1 MKLLQ
6 KKMEEDKRRLE
17 EQFRTDMETQR
28 VLMQDMMT
36 ANMNELRSE
45 RQATIEQNQILLDT
59 MEVCIIVSKLRACL
73 IDYDAKKLQ
82 RKAELA
88 HRPGKKNDWGNEKLL
103 SYVKMR
109 ATPKF
114 P

>member
-1 MKLLQ
+1 
-6 KKMEEDKRRLE
+6 MEEDRRRLE

-59 MEVCIIVSKLRACL
+59 IEVCIIVSKLRACL
-73 IDYDAKKLQ
+73 IDYDSKEAQRRVAAKQ
-82 RKAELA
+82 NWHTYFRA
-88 HRPGKKNDWGNEKLL
+88 RKKND
-103 SYVKMR
+103 
-109 ATPKF
+109 
-114 P
+114 

>member
-1 MKLLQ
+1 
-6 KKMEEDKRRLE
+6 MEEDRRRLE

-59 MEVCIIVSKLRACL
+59 IEVCIIVSKLRACL
-73 IDYDAKKLQ
+73 IDYDAKKVQ
-82 RKAELA
+82 RNAELT
-88 HRPGKKNDWGNEKLL
+88 HRPGKKNDRGNEELPSCRCALTPVLSQLL
-103 SYVKMR
+103 YTVG
-109 ATPKF
+109 F
-114 P
+114 